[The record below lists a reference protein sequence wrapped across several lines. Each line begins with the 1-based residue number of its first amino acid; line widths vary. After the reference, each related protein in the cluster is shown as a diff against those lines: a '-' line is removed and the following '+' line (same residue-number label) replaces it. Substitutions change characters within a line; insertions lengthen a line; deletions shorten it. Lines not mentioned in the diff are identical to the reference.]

1 MKEIIFITGGQRSGK
16 SRFAQEIALQKSSN
30 PTYLATARVWDDDFK
45 ERIRYHQSDR
55 DHRWTTIEEDKHLSK
70 LDLNKATVVLDCITL
85 WLTNFFFDSK
95 YNIQKSKEQAIAEW
109 DGLIKQNFTL
119 IVVGNELGMGVH
131 PENENARK
139 FADLNGWIN
148 QHIAA
153 SADEVFLM
161 TSGIPL
167 KIK

>member
-16 SRFAQEIALQKSSN
+16 SSYAQKIALQKSSN

-45 ERIRYHQSDR
+45 ERILHHQSDR
-55 DHRWTTIEEDKHLSK
+55 DHRWTTIEEEKYLSK
-70 LDLNKATVVLDCITL
+70 LDLKNTTVVLDCITL
-85 WLTNFFFDSK
+85 WLTNFYFDSK
-95 YNIQKSKEQAIAEW
+95 YNIQKSKEQAITEW
-109 DGLIKQNFTL
+109 DKLISQDFTL

-139 FADLNGWIN
+139 FADLNGWVN
-148 QHIAA
+148 QHIAE
-153 SADEVFLM
+153 SANEVFLM
-161 TSGIPL
+161 TSGIPV

>member
-1 MKEIIFITGGQRSGK
+1 MKSITFISGGQRSGK
-16 SRFAQEIALQKSSN
+16 SRFAQKIALQKSSN
-30 PTYLATARVWDDDFK
+30 PIYLATARVWDDDFK
-45 ERIRYHQSDR
+45 ERIQHHQSDR
-55 DHRWTTIEEDKHLSK
+55 DHRWTTLEEEKHLSK
-70 LDLNKATVVLDCITL
+70 LDLNEATVVLDCITL
-85 WLTNFFFDSK
+85 WLTNFFFDTK
-95 YNIQKSKEQAIAEW
+95 YDIQKSKEQAIAEW
-109 DGLIKQNFTL
+109 DKLISKNFTL

-148 QHIAA
+148 QYIAA